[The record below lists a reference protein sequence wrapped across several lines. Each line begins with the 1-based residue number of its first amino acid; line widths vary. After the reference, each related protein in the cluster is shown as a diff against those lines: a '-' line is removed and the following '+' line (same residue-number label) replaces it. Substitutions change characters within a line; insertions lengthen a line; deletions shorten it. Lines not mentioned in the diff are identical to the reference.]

1 MSDALVENL
10 LDLDGVESVHIEKTI
25 NVTHK
30 KTATGEIDESFNEVR
45 EQVVSEGK
53 FQSLANGFGW
63 DYYGTVD
70 VIGDYHLK
78 DRFAQ
83 RKRVDADNEEDNK

>member
-1 MSDALVENL
+1 MSDTLVKSL
-10 LDLDGVESVHIEKTI
+10 LDLDGVESVHVEKTI

-53 FQSLANGFGW
+53 FQSLANDLGW
-63 DYYGTVD
+63 DYHGTVD

-83 RKRVDADNEEDNK
+83 RETVDVDNEEN